1 MLNTGFHCFLVFL
14 CAVRP
19 QALYDYQPSNSDE
32 LALVEGDAIEV
43 ISSAK
48 DPGWSI
54 GMLRW
59 ARSVYALY
67 FKYVLGCMM

>member
-1 MLNTGFHCFLVFL
+1 MLNTGFHSDLAFL
-14 CAVRP
+14 CAVRS

-54 GMLRW
+54 GMLKW
-59 ARSVYALY
+59 ARSVCVLLCA
-67 FKYVLGCMM
+67 YVLGCMM